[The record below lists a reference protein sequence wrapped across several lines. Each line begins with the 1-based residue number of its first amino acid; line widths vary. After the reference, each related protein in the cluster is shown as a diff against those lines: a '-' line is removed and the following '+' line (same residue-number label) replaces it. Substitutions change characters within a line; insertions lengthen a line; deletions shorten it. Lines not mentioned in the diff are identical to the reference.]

1 MRSSETSS
9 FSLTQRDKTPEK
21 PKRQRGG
28 EIVLSGTTSVE
39 VLNSELAKAEAL
51 RVVENQN
58 ELAEIRNRRSRRT
71 RNEPNVDEQ
80 LRMAALKA
88 ATESPGSGTVEE
100 TAQAY
105 YAWLTQ
111 S

>member
-1 MRSSETSS
+1 MKENGSPRSEAGIILSE
-9 FSLTQRDKTPEK
+9 
-21 PKRQRGG
+21 
-28 EIVLSGTTSVE
+28 TTSVE

-51 RVVENQN
+51 RVVENQH

-80 LRMAALKA
+80 LRMAALNA

-105 YAWLTQ
+105 YAWLTKP
-111 S
+111 